1 MTSVVNMFYSEHNS
15 TAVYISDLQ
24 INTGLQNM
32 IQRSSLWGSVSL
44 RNVFGCV
51 TENDE
56 GLKQELNFFK

>member
-32 IQRSSLWGSVSL
+32 IQRSWGSVSL

>member
-32 IQRSSLWGSVSL
+32 IQRSPLWGSVSL

-56 GLKQELNFFK
+56 GLKQELKFFK